1 VVRELGL
8 PKWMYLFALG
18 RYTYAYF
25 PTGLKRVLRRT
36 VGGSRER
43 DL

>member
-1 VVRELGL
+1 
-8 PKWMYLFALG
+8 MYLFALG

-25 PTGLKRVLRRT
+25 PTGLKRALRRT
-36 VGGSRER
+36 LAGSQER